1 MDRINAIRKQIT
13 SVDIGKM
20 ERAQERLDTLTK
32 PPGSLGKLEEIA
44 KLIVGITGK
53 ENPVLEKKIIF
64 TFAADHGVVKEG
76 VSAFPQAVTGQMV
89 YNFLSGGAGINV
101 LARHAGARVVVADLG
116 VASDLKPDSRLI
128 IRKINYG
135 TKNMA
140 EGPAMTRDEA
150 LRSIEAGIE
159 IFEEEFS
166 RGSGIPL
173 EAGKNGVDIVGT
185 GEMGI
190 GNTTAATAI
199 TATFTN
205 MPLAQLTGRGTGLND
220 KELENKIRVIEKALA
235 VNKPDIKDPIDVLAK
250 VGGFEIGGLTGVIL
264 AASARRVP
272 VVIDGFISGAAALI
286 AYCLE
291 PKTKEYMI
299 ASHASV
305 ERGHICALNYI
316 GLKPIF
322 DLELR
327 LGEGTGAALAMGI
340 IDASL
345 KIMTE
350 MATFKGAQVSE
361 EAQ

>member
-1 MDRINAIRKQIT
+1 MDKINAVRKQIMP
-13 SVDIGKM
+13 VDINKM
-20 ERAQERLDTLTK
+20 KITQERLDALTK

-53 ENPVLEKKIIF
+53 ENPVLGEKIIF

-101 LARHAGARVVVADLG
+101 LARHVGARVVVADLG
-116 VASDLKPDSRLI
+116 VASDLKPDPRLI
-128 IRKINYG
+128 IKKINYG

-140 EGPAMTRDEA
+140 EGRAMTRNEA

-159 IFEEEFS
+159 IFEEEF
-166 RGSGIPL
+166 
-173 EAGKNGVDIVGT
+173 KKGVDIVGI

-190 GNTTAATAI
+190 GNTTAASAI
-199 TATFTN
+199 TASFTN
-205 MPLAQLTGRGTGLND
+205 MPPAQLTGRGTGLSD
-220 KELENKIRVIEKALA
+220 KALENKIRIIEKALA
-235 VNKPDIKDPIDVLAK
+235 ANKPDAKDAIDVLAK
-250 VGGFEIGGLTGVIL
+250 VGGFEIGGLAGVIL
-264 AASARRVP
+264 AACARRVP

-291 PKTKEYMI
+291 PKTKGYMI
-299 ASHASV
+299 AAHASV
-305 ERGHICALNYI
+305 ERGHILGLKHI

-345 KIMTE
+345 KIMKE

-361 EAQ
+361 RLP

>member
-1 MDRINAIRKQIT
+1 MDRINAIKKRIT
-13 SVDIGKM
+13 PVDISKM
-20 ERAQERLDTLTK
+20 KRAQERLNALTK
-32 PPGSLGKLEEIA
+32 PRGSLGKLEEIA

-53 ENPVLEKKIIF
+53 ENPVLGKKIIF

-76 VSAFPQAVTGQMV
+76 VSAFPQVVTGQMV

-101 LARHAGARVVVADLG
+101 LARHVGARVVVADLG
-116 VASDLKPDSRLI
+116 VASDLNPDKRFI
-128 IRKINYG
+128 IKKINYG

-140 EGPAMTRDEA
+140 EGQAMTRDEA

-159 IFEEEFS
+159 IFEEEF
-166 RGSGIPL
+166 
-173 EAGKNGVDIVGT
+173 KKGVDIVGT

-190 GNTTAATAI
+190 GNTTAASAI
-199 TATFTN
+199 TASFTN
-205 MPLAQLTGRGTGLND
+205 IPLVQLTGRGTGLND

-235 VNKPDIKDPIDVLAK
+235 INKPNAKDPIDVLAK

-264 AASARRVP
+264 AACARRVP
-272 VVIDGFISGAAALI
+272 VVIDGFISASAALI

-299 ASHASV
+299 AAHASV
-305 ERGHICALNYI
+305 ERGHIFALNHI

-361 EAQ
+361 KDS

>member
-1 MDRINAIRKQIT
+1 MEKINEIIEKISGLNHQLM
-13 SVDIGKM
+13 K
-20 ERAQERLDTLTK
+20 EAQLRLDNLTK
-32 PPGSLGKLEEIA
+32 PLGSLGRLEELA
-44 KLIVGITGK
+44 KQIVGITGK

-116 VASDLKPDSRLI
+116 VASELKFDKRLI

-166 RGSGIPL
+166 RGSVIPP

-190 GNTTAATAI
+190 GNTTAASAI
-199 TATFTN
+199 TASFTS
-205 MPLAQLTGRGTGLND
+205 MPLARLTGRGTGLND
-220 KELENKIRVIEKALA
+220 KALENKIRVIEKALEI
-235 VNKPDIKDPIDVLAK
+235 NKPDAKDPIDVLAK

-264 AASARRVP
+264 AACARKIP
-272 VVIDGFISGAAALI
+272 VIIDGFISGSAALI

-305 ERGHICALNYI
+305 ERGHICALNHI

-345 KIMTE
+345 KIMTQ

-361 EAQ
+361 RAS

>member
-1 MDRINAIRKQIT
+1 MDRINAIIKQIT
-13 SVDIGKM
+13 PVDINKM
-20 ERAQERLDTLTK
+20 KRAQERLDALTK
-32 PPGSLGKLEEIA
+32 PRGSLGRLEEIA

-53 ENPVLEKKIIF
+53 ENPVFGDKVIF

-76 VSAFPQAVTGQMV
+76 VSVFPQVVTGQMV

-101 LARHAGARVVVADLG
+101 LARHVGARVVIADLG
-116 VASDLKPDSRLI
+116 VASDLKPDRQLI
-128 IRKINYG
+128 IKKINYG

-140 EGPAMTRDEA
+140 EGQAMTRGEA

-159 IFEEEFS
+159 IFEEEFKK
-166 RGSGIPL
+166 GI
-173 EAGKNGVDIVGT
+173 DIVST

-190 GNTTAATAI
+190 GNTTAASAI
-199 TATFTN
+199 TASFTN
-205 MPLAQLTGRGTGLND
+205 ISIAQLTGRGTGLSD

-235 VNKPDIKDPIDVLAK
+235 VNKPDAKDPIDVLAK

-264 AASARRVP
+264 AACARKIP
-272 VVIDGFISGAAALI
+272 VVIDGFISGSAALI

-291 PKTKEYMI
+291 PRTKEYMI
-299 ASHASV
+299 AAHVSV
-305 ERGHICALNYI
+305 ERGHICALNHI

-322 DLELR
+322 DLGFR
-327 LGEGTGAALAMGI
+327 LGEGTGAALVMGI

-345 KIMTE
+345 KILTE

-361 EAQ
+361 RTP

>member
-1 MDRINAIRKQIT
+1 MDRINALRKQIKP
-13 SVDIGKM
+13 VDISKM

-64 TFAADHGVVKEG
+64 TFAADHGVVIEG

-116 VASDLKPDSRLI
+116 VASDLKPDRRLI

-140 EGPAMTRDEA
+140 EGSAMTRDEA

-159 IFEEEFS
+159 IFEEEF
-166 RGSGIPL
+166 
-173 EAGKNGVDIVGT
+173 KQGVDIVGT

-205 MPLAQLTGRGTGLND
+205 VPPAQLTGRGTGLND
-220 KELENKIRVIEKALA
+220 QALENKIKVIEKALVA
-235 VNKPDIKDPIDVLAK
+235 NKPDAKDPIDVLAK
-250 VGGFEIGGLTGVIL
+250 VGGFEIGGLMGVIL
-264 AASARRVP
+264 AASARGVP

-286 AYCLE
+286 AYCFE

-305 ERGHICALNYI
+305 EKGHICALNYI
-316 GLKPIF
+316 GLKPVF

-361 EAQ
+361 AQ

>member
-13 SVDIGKM
+13 SVDISKM
-20 ERAQERLDTLTK
+20 KRAQERLDALTK

-44 KLIVGITGK
+44 RLIVGITGK

-64 TFAADHGVVKEG
+64 TFAADHGVVIEG

-116 VASDLKPDSRLI
+116 VASDLKPDRRLI

-159 IFEEEFS
+159 IFEEEF
-166 RGSGIPL
+166 
-173 EAGKNGVDIVGT
+173 KQGVDIVGI

-190 GNTTAATAI
+190 GNTTAASAI

-205 MPLAQLTGRGTGLND
+205 MPPAQLTGRGTGLND
-220 KELENKIRVIEKALA
+220 QALENKIRVIEKALG
-235 VNKPDIKDPIDVLAK
+235 VNKPNVKDPIDVLAK

-272 VVIDGFISGAAALI
+272 VVIDGFISGATALI

-316 GLKPIF
+316 GLKPVF

-361 EAQ
+361 AQ

>member
-13 SVDIGKM
+13 SVDISKM
-20 ERAQERLDTLTK
+20 KRAQERLDALTK

-44 KLIVGITGK
+44 RLIVGITGK

-64 TFAADHGVVKEG
+64 TFAADHGVVIEG

-116 VASDLKPDSRLI
+116 VASDLKPDRRLI

-159 IFEEEFS
+159 IFEEEF
-166 RGSGIPL
+166 
-173 EAGKNGVDIVGT
+173 KQGVDIVGI

-190 GNTTAATAI
+190 GNTTAASAI

-205 MPLAQLTGRGTGLND
+205 MPPAQLTGRGTGLND
-220 KELENKIRVIEKALA
+220 QALENKIRVIEKALG
-235 VNKPDIKDPIDVLAK
+235 VNKPNVKDPIDVLAK

-316 GLKPIF
+316 GLKPVF

-361 EAQ
+361 AQ

>member
-1 MDRINAIRKQIT
+1 MDRINAIKKQIT
-13 SVDIGKM
+13 SVDISKM
-20 ERAQERLDTLTK
+20 KRAQERLDALTK
-32 PPGSLGKLEEIA
+32 PRGSLGKLEEIA
-44 KLIVGITGK
+44 KLVVAITGR
-53 ENPVLEKKIIF
+53 ENPVLRKKIIF

-76 VSAFPQAVTGQMV
+76 ISAFPQEVTGQMV

-101 LARHAGARVVVADLG
+101 LARHVGARVVVADLG
-116 VASDLKPDSRLI
+116 VAGGLKPDRRLI
-128 IRKINYG
+128 IKKINYG

-159 IFEEEFS
+159 IFEEE
-166 RGSGIPL
+166 L
-173 EAGKNGVDIVGT
+173 KNGVDLAGI

-190 GNTTAATAI
+190 GNTTAASAI
-199 TATFTN
+199 TASFTH

-235 VNKPDIKDPIDVLAK
+235 VNKPDAKDPIDVLAK
-250 VGGFEIGGLTGVIL
+250 VGGFEIGGLAGVIL
-264 AASARRVP
+264 AACARRVP
-272 VVIDGFISGAAALI
+272 VVIDGFISASAALI

-305 ERGHICALNYI
+305 ERGHIFALNHI

-361 EAQ
+361 RAP

>member
-13 SVDIGKM
+13 PVDISKM
-20 ERAQERLDTLTK
+20 KRAQERLDVLTK
-32 PPGSLGKLEEIA
+32 PQGSLGKLEEIA
-44 KLIVGITGK
+44 KLVVGITGK

-76 VSAFPQAVTGQMV
+76 ISAFPQAVTGQMV

-101 LARHAGARVVVADLG
+101 LARHVGARVVVADLG
-116 VASDLKPDSRLI
+116 VASDLKPDPRLI
-128 IRKINYG
+128 IKKINYG

-140 EGPAMTRDEA
+140 EGQAMTRDEA

-159 IFEEEFS
+159 IFEEEF
-166 RGSGIPL
+166 
-173 EAGKNGVDIVGT
+173 KKGVDIVGI

-190 GNTTAATAI
+190 GNTTAASAI
-199 TATFTN
+199 TASFTN
-205 MPLAQLTGRGTGLND
+205 MPPAQLTGRGTGLSD
-220 KELENKIRVIEKALA
+220 KALENKIRVIEKALA
-235 VNKPDIKDPIDVLAK
+235 VNKPDAKDPIDVLAK

-264 AASARRVP
+264 AACTRKVP

-299 ASHASV
+299 AAHVSV
-305 ERGHICALNYI
+305 ESGHVFALNHI

-327 LGEGTGAALAMGI
+327 LGEGTGAALAMGV

-361 EAQ
+361 RAT

>member
-1 MDRINAIRKQIT
+1 
-13 SVDIGKM
+13 
-20 ERAQERLDTLTK
+20 
-32 PPGSLGKLEEIA
+32 
-44 KLIVGITGK
+44 
-53 ENPVLEKKIIF
+53 
-64 TFAADHGVVKEG
+64 AADHGVVIEG

-101 LARHAGARVVVADLG
+101 LARHVGARVVVADLG
-116 VASDLKPDSRLI
+116 VASDLKPDKRLI
-128 IRKINYG
+128 IKKINYG

-150 LRSIEAGIE
+150 LRSIEVGIE
-159 IFEEEFS
+159 IFEEEF
-166 RGSGIPL
+166 
-173 EAGKNGVDIVGT
+173 KNGVDIVGI

-190 GNTTAATAI
+190 GNTTAASAI

-205 MPLAQLTGRGTGLND
+205 MPPAQLTGRGTGLND
-220 KELENKIRVIEKALA
+220 QALENKIRVIEKALG
-235 VNKPDIKDPIDVLAK
+235 VNKPNVKDPIDVLAK

-316 GLKPIF
+316 GLKPVF

-361 EAQ
+361 AQ

>member
-1 MDRINAIRKQIT
+1 MDRINVIRKQIT
-13 SVDIGKM
+13 PVDISKIK
-20 ERAQERLDTLTK
+20 RAQERLDALTK
-32 PPGSLGKLEEIA
+32 PRGSLGKLEEIA
-44 KLIVGITGK
+44 KLIAGITGK

-76 VSAFPQAVTGQMV
+76 ISAFPQAVTEQMV

-101 LARHAGARVVVADLG
+101 LARHTGARVVVADLG
-116 VASDLKPDSRLI
+116 VASGLKPDRRLI
-128 IRKINYG
+128 IKKINYG

-150 LRSIEAGIE
+150 LRSVEAGIE
-159 IFEEEFS
+159 IFEEEFFRS
-166 RGSGIPL
+166 SGIPT
-173 EAGKNGVDIVGT
+173 EAGKHGVDIAGI

-190 GNTTAATAI
+190 GNTTAASAI
-199 TATFTN
+199 TASFTR

-220 KELENKIRVIEKALA
+220 KALENKIRVIEKALA
-235 VNKPDIKDPIDVLAK
+235 VNKPDAKDPVDVLAK
-250 VGGFEIGGLTGVIL
+250 VGGFEIGGLAGVIL
-264 AASARRVP
+264 AACARRVP
-272 VVIDGFISGAAALI
+272 VVIDGFISASAALI

-305 ERGHICALNYI
+305 ERGHIFALNHI
-316 GLKPIF
+316 GLKPVF

-340 IDASL
+340 IEASL

-350 MATFKGAQVSE
+350 MATFKSAQVSGE
-361 EAQ
+361 V

>member
-1 MDRINAIRKQIT
+1 MDRINAIRKQIK
-13 SVDIGKM
+13 SVDISKM
-20 ERAQERLDTLTK
+20 ERAQERLDILTK

-64 TFAADHGVVKEG
+64 TFAADHGVVIEG

-116 VASDLKPDSRLI
+116 VASDLKPDRRLI
-128 IRKINYG
+128 IRKVNYG

-150 LRSIEAGIE
+150 LRSIEAGID

-166 RGSGIPL
+166 RGSGIPP
-173 EAGKNGVDIVGT
+173 EAGKQGVDIVGT

-199 TATFTN
+199 TASFTN
-205 MPLAQLTGRGTGLND
+205 IPLAQLTGRGTGLND
-220 KELENKIRVIEKALA
+220 QALENKIRVIEKALA
-235 VNKPDIKDPIDVLAK
+235 VNKPDAKDPIDVLAK

-264 AASARRVP
+264 AASSRRVP

-305 ERGHICALNYI
+305 ERGHICALSYI

-361 EAQ
+361 AQ

>member
-1 MDRINAIRKQIT
+1 MDRINVIRKQIK

-53 ENPVLEKKIIF
+53 VNPVLEKKIIF
-64 TFAADHGVVKEG
+64 TFAADHGVVIEG
-76 VSAFPQAVTGQMV
+76 VSVFPQAVTGQMV

-116 VASDLKPDSRLI
+116 VASDLKPDKRLI

-159 IFEEEFS
+159 IFEEEF
-166 RGSGIPL
+166 
-173 EAGKNGVDIVGT
+173 KKGVDIVGT

-205 MPLAQLTGRGTGLND
+205 MPLVQLTGRGTGLD
-220 KELENKIRVIEKALA
+220 DQALENKIRVIEKALA
-235 VNKPDIKDPIDVLAK
+235 VNKPDAKDPIDVLAK

-264 AASARRVP
+264 AACARKVP

-350 MATFKGAQVSE
+350 MATFKGAQIS

>member
-1 MDRINAIRKQIT
+1 MDRINALRKRIT
-13 SVDIGKM
+13 SVDISKM
-20 ERAQERLDTLTK
+20 KRAQERLDALTK
-32 PPGSLGKLEEIA
+32 PRGSLGKLEEIA

-116 VASDLKPDSRLI
+116 VASDLKPDKRLI
-128 IRKINYG
+128 IKKVNYG
-135 TKNMA
+135 TKNMS
-140 EGPAMTRDEA
+140 EGQAMTRDEA

-166 RGSGIPL
+166 RGSGIPP
-173 EAGKNGVDIVGT
+173 EAGKHGVDIVGI

-190 GNTTAATAI
+190 GNTTAASAI
-199 TATFTN
+199 TASFTN
-205 MPLAQLTGRGTGLND
+205 MPPAQLTGRGTGLSD

-235 VNKPDIKDPIDVLAK
+235 VNKPDAKDPIDVLAK
-250 VGGFEIGGLTGVIL
+250 VGGFEIGGLVGVIL
-264 AASARRVP
+264 AACARKVP
-272 VVIDGFISGAAALI
+272 VVIDGFISSSAALI

-299 ASHASV
+299 AAHASV
-305 ERGHICALNYI
+305 ENGHIFALNHI

-350 MATFKGAQVSE
+350 MATFKSAQVSE

>member
-1 MDRINAIRKQIT
+1 MDRINAIRKQIKP
-13 SVDIGKM
+13 VDISKM
-20 ERAQERLDTLTK
+20 ERAQERLDSLTK

-44 KLIVGITGK
+44 KQVVGITGK

-116 VASDLKPDSRLI
+116 VASDLNPDQRLI

-159 IFEEEFS
+159 IFEEEF
-166 RGSGIPL
+166 
-173 EAGKNGVDIVGT
+173 KQGVDIVGT

-199 TATFTN
+199 TATFIN
-205 MPLAQLTGRGTGLND
+205 MPPAQLTGRGTGLND
-220 KELENKIRVIEKALA
+220 QALENKIRVIEKALA
-235 VNKPDIKDPIDVLAK
+235 VNKPDAKDPIDVLAK

-305 ERGHICALNYI
+305 ERGHICALSYI
-316 GLKPIF
+316 GLKPVF

-361 EAQ
+361 AQ

>member
-1 MDRINAIRKQIT
+1 MDRINAVRKQIIP
-13 SVDIGKM
+13 VDISRIK
-20 ERAQERLDTLTK
+20 RAQERLDALTK
-32 PPGSLGKLEEIA
+32 PQGSLGKLEEIA
-44 KLIVGITGK
+44 RLVVGITGK
-53 ENPVLEKKIIF
+53 ENPVLGKKIIF

-101 LARHAGARVVVADLG
+101 LARHVGARVVVADLG
-116 VASDLKPDSRLI
+116 VVSNLKPDPRLI
-128 IRKINYG
+128 IKKINYG

-140 EGPAMTRDEA
+140 EGQAMTRDEA
-150 LRSIEAGIE
+150 LRSIETGIE
-159 IFEEEFS
+159 IFEEEF
-166 RGSGIPL
+166 
-173 EAGKNGVDIVGT
+173 KKGVDIVGI

-190 GNTTAATAI
+190 GNTTAASAI
-199 TATFTN
+199 TASFTN
-205 MPLAQLTGRGTGLND
+205 MPPAQLTGRGTGLSD
-220 KELENKIRVIEKALA
+220 KALENKIRVIEKALA
-235 VNKPDIKDPIDVLAK
+235 VNKPDAKDPIDVLAK

-264 AASARRVP
+264 AACARKIP
-272 VVIDGFISGAAALI
+272 VVIDGFISGSAALI

-299 ASHASV
+299 AAHASV
-305 ERGHICALNYI
+305 ESGHVFALNHI

-361 EAQ
+361 RAT